1 MTDTTQTSDRIQVDD
16 LDTFVRC
23 LVDWHSNQVKTL
35 EHFLNIPPGT
45 EMEVDN
51 DVKLVLRDHVL
62 DGYRAGIQLALV
74 KLGKLPF

>member
-1 MTDTTQTSDRIQVDD
+1 MTDTAQTSDRIQVDD

-23 LVDWHSNQVKTL
+23 LEHWHSNQVKIL